1 VSLVT
6 DRHSGEN
13 KGFGYVR
20 YHRAYH
26 AALALEGCDQGQLST
41 WCCMSN
47 ISQQITLKSENK
59 SLLLEMVKNFDWL
72 LCNT

>member
-26 AALALEGCDQGQLST
+26 AALALEGCDPGQLST
-41 WCCMSN
+41 
-47 ISQQITLKSENK
+47 
-59 SLLLEMVKNFDWL
+59 
-72 LCNT
+72 